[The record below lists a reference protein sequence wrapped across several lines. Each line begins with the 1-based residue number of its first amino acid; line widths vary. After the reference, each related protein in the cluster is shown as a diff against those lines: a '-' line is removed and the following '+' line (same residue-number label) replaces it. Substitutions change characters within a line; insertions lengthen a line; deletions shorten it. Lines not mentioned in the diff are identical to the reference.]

1 MLIKSK
7 AQGILEYTLM
17 LAAVVAIIVIVM
29 LKQGGVG
36 TSVKDSYLKMG
47 DALTKTTN
55 DLTSSISPTTP

>member
-36 TSVKDSYLKMG
+36 TTVKDSYLKVG
-47 DALTKTTN
+47 DAVASTTSDLVNGISTK
-55 DLTSSISPTTP
+55 